1 MNHKN
6 FHFTQI
12 SGKTNDIIFFKSPK
26 TMVLGYFWPFMV
38 IFAEWELK
46 KKKQKKQGVTHN
58 YIRALNNMLSFRK
71 N

>member
-12 SGKTNDIIFFKSPK
+12 SGKTNDIMFFKSPK
-26 TMVLGYFWPFMV
+26 TMVLGYFSPFMV

-46 KKKQKKQGVTHN
+46 KKKKTGCHTQL
-58 YIRALNNMLSFRK
+58 YPALNIMLSFRK